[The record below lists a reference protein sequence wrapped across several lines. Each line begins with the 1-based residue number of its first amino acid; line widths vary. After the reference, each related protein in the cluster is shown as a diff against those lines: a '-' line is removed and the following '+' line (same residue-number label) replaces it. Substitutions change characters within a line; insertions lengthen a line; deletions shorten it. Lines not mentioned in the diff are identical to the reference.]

1 VRELSGEGGVSRGD
15 AGYLH
20 LTGTVLLSPSH
31 TVPDVYVK
39 DGTFTFRRPPGTPRR
54 TLEGWVLPGLV
65 DAHCHVGLD
74 RRGPVP
80 DELAEQQALQDR
92 DAGTLLIRDAG
103 VVNDTRWVQQRA
115 DLPRLV
121 RAGRHV
127 ARTRRYFRDYAV
139 EVEPDQL
146 AAAVAEQAR
155 RGDGWVKIVG
165 DWIDRSIGDLAPA
178 FPTSALQ
185 EAVAAAHA
193 EGARVTAHCFAAETL
208 DGMLDAG
215 IGCIEHATGML
226 PRHIPRF
233 VEQGVAIVP
242 TLVNIDTF
250 PDIADGAAGKYP
262 DYAAHM
268 RRLWSGRHAMVRQ
281 AHDAGIAVYAGTDA
295 GSVVTH
301 GRLPDEVAALAAA
314 GLGAAA
320 ALDAACWSARSWLG
334 FPGIEEGASADAIVC
349 SADPRTDVTTLAS
362 LRAVVLRGKVIDR
375 NPSE

>member
-1 VRELSGEGGVSRGD
+1 MTSPTG
-15 AGYLH
+15 GYLH
-20 LTGTVLLSPSH
+20 LTGTVLLSPSRS
-31 TVPDVYVK
+31 VPDVYVQ
-39 DGTFTFRRPPGTPRR
+39 DGRFTFTRPPGAPSR

-74 RRGPVP
+74 RRGRVP
-80 DELAEQQALQDR
+80 DALAEQQALADR

-103 VVNDTRWVQQRA
+103 VVNDTRWVQQRP

-139 EVEPDQL
+139 EVEPSQL
-146 AAAVAEQAR
+146 ADAVAEQAR

-165 DWIDRSIGDLAPA
+165 DWIDRSLGDLTPA
-178 FPTSALQ
+178 FPTAALRD
-185 EAVAAAHA
+185 AVDAAHA
-193 EGARVTAHCFAAETL
+193 EGARVTAHCFAADTL

-215 IGCIEHATGML
+215 IDCIEHATGML
-226 PRHIPRF
+226 PRHVPRF

-242 TLVNIDTF
+242 TLINIDTF
-250 PDIADGAAGKYP
+250 PAIADGAAEKYP

-268 RRLWSGRHAMVRQ
+268 RRLWGGRQDMVRR

-295 GSVVTH
+295 GSVIAH

-320 ALDAACWSARSWLG
+320 ALDAACWSARRWLG
-334 FPGIEEGASADAIVC
+334 FPGIEEGAGADAVVC
-349 SADPRTDVTTLAS
+349 SSDPRRDVGTLAD
-362 LRAVVLRGKVIDR
+362 LRAIVLRGAVVR
-375 NPSE
+375 PVPRSQPSASPE

>member
-1 VRELSGEGGVSRGD
+1 MLPDGPGF
-15 AGYLH
+15 LH
-20 LTGTVLLSPSH
+20 LTGTVLLSPSRS
-31 TVPDVYVK
+31 VADVYVQ
-39 DGTFTFRRPPGTPRR
+39 DGRFTFRRPAGRPLR
-54 TLEGWVLPGLV
+54 TIEGWVLPGLV

-74 RRGPVP
+74 RRGRVP
-80 DELAEQQALQDR
+80 DDLAEQQALQDR

-103 VVNDTRWVQQRA
+103 VVNDTRWIQERA

-139 EVEPDQL
+139 EVEPADL
-146 AAAVAEQAR
+146 AGAVAEQAR

-165 DWIDRSIGDLAPA
+165 DWIDRSLGDLAPA
-178 FPTSALQ
+178 FPPEALRD
-185 EAVAAAHA
+185 AVDAAHA

-215 IGCIEHATGML
+215 IDCIEHATGML

-242 TLVNIDTF
+242 TLINIDTF
-250 PDIADGAAGKYP
+250 PAIADGAAGRYP

-268 RRLWSGRHAMVRQ
+268 RRLWGGREAMVRR

-295 GSVVTH
+295 GSVIAH

-314 GLGAAA
+314 GLGPSTRPAGPPAPGWA
-320 ALDAACWSARSWLG
+320 SRGSRRGRALTPSSAPPIRAWTPAPSPPSGPWCCAERSSG
-334 FPGIEEGASADAIVC
+334 R
-349 SADPRTDVTTLAS
+349 PR
-362 LRAVVLRGKVIDR
+362 R
-375 NPSE
+375 NKLKLQ

>member
-1 VRELSGEGGVSRGD
+1 MKGASPGF
-15 AGYLH
+15 LH
-20 LTGTVLLSPSH
+20 LTGSVLLSPSRS
-31 TVPDVYVK
+31 VSDVYVQ
-39 DGTFTFRRPPGTPRR
+39 DGHFTFTRPSGAPTR

-74 RRGPVP
+74 RRGLVP
-80 DELAEQQALQDR
+80 DELAEQQAILDR

-103 VVNDTRWVQQRA
+103 VVNDTRWVQQRT

-139 EVEPDQL
+139 EVEPEDL

-178 FPTSALQ
+178 FPPEALKD
-185 EAVAAAHA
+185 AVDTAHA

-215 IGCIEHATGML
+215 IDCIEHATGML
-226 PRHIPRF
+226 PRHISRF

-242 TLVNIDTF
+242 TLINIDTF
-250 PDIADGAAGKYP
+250 PAIADSAAGRYP

-268 RRLWSGRHAMVRQ
+268 RRLWGGRQDMVRR
-281 AHDAGIAVYAGTDA
+281 AHDAGIPVYAGTDA
-295 GSVVTH
+295 GSVIAH
-301 GRLPDEVAALAAA
+301 GRLPHEVAALAAA
-314 GLGAAA
+314 GLGATA
-320 ALDAACWSARSWLG
+320 ALDAACWSARAWLG
-334 FPGIEEGASADAIVC
+334 FPGIEEGASADAVIC
-349 SADPRTDVTTLAS
+349 SRDPREDVGALAS
-362 LRAVVLRGKVIDR
+362 LRSVILRGQLVER
-375 NPSE
+375 LALE